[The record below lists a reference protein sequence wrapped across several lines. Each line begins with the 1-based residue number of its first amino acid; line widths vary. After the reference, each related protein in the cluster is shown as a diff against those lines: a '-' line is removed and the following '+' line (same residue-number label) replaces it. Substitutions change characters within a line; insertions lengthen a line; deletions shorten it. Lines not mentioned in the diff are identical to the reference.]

1 MHHQHGSIRAIL
13 AVSLRGRV
21 PCQGVRFLL
30 AADPLANLKLVMD
43 SFRILRSS
51 HGEIGICAKKLFC
64 LIGIRRLAI
73 NHPYLQTSPIPS
85 RAHLPEAVRH
95 PALLCPDQC

>member
-13 AVSLRGRV
+13 AFTLRGRV

-30 AADPLANLKLVMD
+30 AAGPLAILKLVMG

-51 HGEIGICAKKLFC
+51 YGAIGICAKRLFC
-64 LIGIRRLAI
+64 LIRILRLAI
-73 NHPYLQTSPIPS
+73 NHPYLQTSPLPLL
-85 RAHLPEAVRH
+85 AYLPETVRH